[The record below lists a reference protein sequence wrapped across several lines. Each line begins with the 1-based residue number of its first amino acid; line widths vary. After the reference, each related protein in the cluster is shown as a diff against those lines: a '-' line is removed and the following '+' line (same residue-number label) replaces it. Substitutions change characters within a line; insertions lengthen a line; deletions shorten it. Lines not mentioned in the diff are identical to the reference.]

1 MYYMATDSLILKK
14 IEIQIREILEEKSIL
29 VRIWTDDDN
38 TYEIIKE
45 FPLRRDSKNRGER
58 KPAME

>member
-1 MYYMATDSLILKK
+1 MATDSLILKK

-29 VRIWTDDDN
+29 VRKWTDDDY

-45 FPLRRDSKNRGER
+45 FPLRRESKNRRER

>member
-1 MYYMATDSLILKK
+1 MATDSLILKK

-38 TYEIIKE
+38 TYEIIQE
-45 FPLRRDSKNRGER
+45 FPLRRESKNRGER